1 MRENII
7 QAQQSSEHTDITL
20 VAKDGLELPVHR
32 CLLPSLAALTEEV
45 WWCEQPRLV
54 LAQETSTTLRCLVA
68 LLYKG
73 TCNLQGTTALEVL
86 EALGSLGVFL
96 PEASL
101 EVVLLSEVEERMA
114 LSPVV
119 GEERGAREG
128 GEEVLE
134 TLEVL
139 EKKVED
145 WEPQEESRNQE
156 EMWKEQVEEERKVS
170 KECYVSVHKVKIPS
184 CTYRPPGDTG
194 SHVFSTGGGETGGNW
209 EKEQGGETC
218 RGQERKN
225 TQDIMEK
232 KHLLAYVK
240 GLPIDLS
247 QKQVRR
253 AIQNALL
260 NVTKDH
266 LKRNTEMANS
276 KVNRQKKRNLM
287 QDFKKNIQNCKMPW
301 QTMEEQ
307 KARKS
312 NRERVKKFRDS
323 ARKQARE
330 SEGGQRVS
338 REV

>member
-1 MRENII
+1 MARMRVM
-7 QAQQSSEHTDITL
+7 T
-20 VAKDGLELPVHR
+20 
-32 CLLPSLAALTEEV
+32 
-45 WWCEQPRLV
+45 QP
-54 LAQETSTTLRCLVA
+54 E
-68 LLYKG
+68 
-73 TCNLQGTTALEVL
+73 
-86 EALGSLGVFL
+86 VFL
-96 PEASL
+96 YLLSL
-101 EVVLLSEVEERMA
+101 LFWLLCCVAGVLLSILGFFLSLMRGSFGKEEKAVTKAELMLA
-114 LSPVV
+114 AKKKENEKKEEKKE
-119 GEERGAREG
+119 EERGDEERGRKKSLVGGGEG
-128 GEEVLE
+128 G
-134 TLEVL
+134 
-139 EKKVED
+139 
-145 WEPQEESRNQE
+145 
-156 EMWKEQVEEERKVS
+156 EEERKVS

-194 SHVFSTGGGETGGNW
+194 SQVFSTGGGETGGNW
-209 EKEQGGETC
+209 EEEQGGETC

-312 NRERVKKFRDS
+312 NRERVKKFRDR